1 MKKIY
6 KVKLNNKIYE
16 VELQE
21 VTSVEGEIIAENA
34 TAKTAVVEPK
44 ATSSSGTSIQAPM
57 PGVIVDIKVKV
68 GDSVKKGDLVAI
80 IEAMKMETE
89 LLSTADG
96 VVSAINVT
104 KGSQVDMGDAIITL

>member
-6 KVKLNNKIYE
+6 KIKLNNKVFE
-16 VELQE
+16 VELQDITT
-21 VTSVEGEIIAENA
+21 VDGEI
-34 TAKTAVVEPK
+34 VVEKEAPK
-44 ATSSSGTSIQAPM
+44 ATPKVAPKVSASGETVNAPM
-57 PGVIVDIKVKV
+57 PGIIVDVKVKV
-68 GDSVKKGDLVAI
+68 GQEIKEGDLVAI

-89 LLSTADG
+89 LLATKAG

>member
-6 KVKLNNKIYE
+6 KVKLNNKVYE

-34 TAKTAVVEPK
+34 TAKTAVVEK
-44 ATSSSGTSIQAPM
+44 ATSSSGASIQAPM